1 MESAEQFTILNS
13 DAINKL
19 DKNKLAA
26 YTIELSKHFEAI
38 RTALFADDG
47 LLSKITSQLEVST
60 KANELLMKKLQNVER
75 TANSNAQ
82 YARKETFE
90 IFGISEKVSD
100 KKVEEKVL
108 QIMNELKDEDTPAFK
123 PSEIQACHRLKNR
136 SKVICKM
143 VSRKRMRQ
151 VINSRKKLKD
161 SKLKCGG
168 VGEKVFISESMCPAI
183 TQIDFYA
190 RHLKKNSLIHDC
202 WFFNGNYNILKKEGG
217 EKIRIAHVA
226 DLELALDMSED
237 KIIDLCPKKKAQQ

>member
-1 MESAEQFTILNS
+1 MESAEQFTILNN
-13 DAINKL
+13 DAINRL

-26 YTIELSKHFEAI
+26 YTIELSKHFGAI
-38 RTALFADDG
+38 RKALFADDG
-47 LLSKITSQLEVST
+47 LLSKVTSQLKIST
-60 KANELLMKKLQNVER
+60 NANELLMKKLQNVER

-82 YARKETFE
+82 YSRKETFE
-90 IFGISEKVSD
+90 IHGISEKVSD
-100 KKVEEKVL
+100 AKVEEKVL
-108 QIMNELKDEDTPAFK
+108 QIMNELKDDDTPAFK

-136 SKVICKM
+136 EKVICKM

-168 VGEKVFISESMCPAI
+168 VGEKVFISESMCPAV

-190 RHLKKNSLIHDC
+190 RHLKKNKVIHDC
-202 WFFNGNYNILKKEGG
+202 WFFNGNYNILKEEGG

-237 KIIDLCPKKKAQQ
+237 KIIDLCPKKKTQQ